1 LVREHNFLTLN
12 RINVGSFPEAHE
24 KGCSLHP
31 AVYAEYQRICAARPC
46 TGDVLE
52 VGAVPTGDSLL
63 CLPALAGARSK
74 IGVNLDGPYRYRDFE
89 IVQANA
95 NDLSMVPRFRD
106 NSFDLVLCNA
116 VLEHDRCFWK
126 TVAEIK
132 RVTRP
137 GGLIGIGVP
146 AYTTLP
152 LERRFSKLARMF
164 GRLGVPARFRDPLQA
179 STLTLKLHN
188 YPRDY
193 YRFSP
198 QAVEEVFLE
207 GLVEKELHTLML
219 PPRVIG
225 FGVKPAQ

>member
-1 LVREHNFLTLN
+1 M
-12 RINVGSFPEAHE
+12 
-24 KGCSLHP
+24 
-31 AVYAEYQRICAARPC
+31 
-46 TGDVLE
+46 
-52 VGAVPTGDSLL
+52 
-63 CLPALAGARSK
+63 
-74 IGVNLDGPYRYRDFE
+74 NLDGPHWYRDFE
-89 IVQANA
+89 ILQANA
-95 NDLSMVPRFRD
+95 NDLSTHPRFRD
-106 NSFDLVLCNA
+106 DSFDLVLCNA
-116 VLEHDRCFWK
+116 VREHDRCFWK

-164 GRLGVPARFRDPLQA
+164 GRFGVPTRMLDPMQA
-179 STLTLKLHN
+179 STLTLRVHN
-188 YPRDY
+188 YPGDY